1 MSIEEGQEAETG
13 NEEATPEVV
22 KQARDMGWVPETEW
36 KGAPPKNG
44 FLDPAEYVRR
54 GEKIMPIINA
64 RARKAEEKADRL
76 ERELQAQ
83 RDEHRDTVRRI
94 ERMTTVA
101 LEQQRAQIEAK
112 YSDRID
118 HAAATGDTDAVRQAR
133 KEEKEALAALD
144 KRLEEPEEEKKA
156 RAANAEH
163 ANLPP
168 AVKEWLDANPWYE
181 QDEELNGLATAI
193 HKKLL
198 KEKPG
203 MSLADNLAEVRKRV
217 AKRYPEQFEA
227 AVEAA
232 EDDDEPKRRGSPVEG
247 GSRVQGGAARS
258 GFSRLPAEAKAACD
272 RFIKDNGL
280 FLQKGETVEKDMAK
294 ARERYAAEYFG
305 DQK

>member
-1 MSIEEGQEAETG
+1 MSEEAQEIEAGA
-13 NEEATPEVV
+13 EEATPEVV

-64 RARKAEEKADRL
+64 RARKAEETADRL

-118 HAAATGDTDAVRQAR
+118 QAAATGDTDAVRQAR

-156 RAANAEH
+156 RETKNAKV
-163 ANLPP
+163 P
-168 AVKEWLDANPWYE
+168 ADVQEWLDANPWYE
-181 QDEELNGLATAI
+181 SDDELKAVATAI
-193 HKKLL
+193 HVKLL

-203 MSLADNLAEVRKRV
+203 MSLTDNLAEVRKRV

-227 AVEAA
+227 AIDAA
-232 EDDDEPKRRGSPVEG
+232 EEDDEPKRRGSPVEG

-258 GFSRLPAEAKAACD
+258 GFSKLPQEAKAACD

-280 FLQKGETVEKDMAK
+280 FLEKGETAEKDIGK
-294 ARERYAAEYFG
+294 ARERYAAQYFG

>member
-1 MSIEEGQEAETG
+1 MSIEEAHEAETG
-13 NEEATPEVV
+13 AEEVSPEVV

-83 RDEHRDTVRRI
+83 REEHRETVRRI

-118 HAAATGDTDAVRQAR
+118 QAAATGDTDAVRQAR

-156 RAANAEH
+156 RETKAQKV
-163 ANLPP
+163 P
-168 AVKEWLDANPWYE
+168 ADVEAWIEANPWYE
-181 QDEELNGLATAI
+181 SDEELKAVATAI
-193 HKKLL
+193 HVKLL

-232 EDDDEPKRRGSPVEG
+232 EEDDEPKRRGSPVEG
-247 GSRVQGGAARS
+247 GSRLQGGAARS
-258 GFSRLPAEAKAACD
+258 GYSKLPAEAKAACD
-272 RFIKDNGL
+272 RFIKENGL
-280 FLQKGETVEKDMAK
+280 FLQKGETADKDMTK